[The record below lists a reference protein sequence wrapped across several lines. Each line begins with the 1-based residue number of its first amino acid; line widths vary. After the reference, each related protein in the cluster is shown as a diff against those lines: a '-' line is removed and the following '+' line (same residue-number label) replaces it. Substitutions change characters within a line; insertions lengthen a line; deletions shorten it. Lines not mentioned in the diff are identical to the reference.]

1 MGNRGKTKRGCYV
14 AELADSYIKISSGLV
29 QLANSDNGHLD
40 KFFARV
46 SDFFEKSRVSFRQ
59 LKCVFSLVTKI
70 TLQKIESR
78 VASDQDLKLADT
90 LRYYMRDS
98 QAAKSLLVRRLK
110 CLANYENANRT
121 LEKARHKNKD
131 IHAVSIFFFILY
143 EVFSMIAI
151 FHISQYGVFEF

>member
-1 MGNRGKTKRGCYV
+1 MTEICFVGTKG
-14 AELADSYIKISSGLV
+14 
-29 QLANSDNGHLD
+29 
-40 KFFARV
+40 
-46 SDFFEKSRVSFRQ
+46 
-59 LKCVFSLVTKI
+59 

-131 IHAVSIFFFILY
+131 IHAVSILFLIVMYGF
-143 EVFSMIAI
+143 FSMI
-151 FHISQYGVFEF
+151 GL